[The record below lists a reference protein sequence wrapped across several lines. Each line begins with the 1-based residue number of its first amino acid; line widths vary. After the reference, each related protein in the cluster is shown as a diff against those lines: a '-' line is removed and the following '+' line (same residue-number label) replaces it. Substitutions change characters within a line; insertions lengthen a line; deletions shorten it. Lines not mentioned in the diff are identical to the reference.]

1 MGKEWKW
8 IETNELDKVE
18 GLIKDAVVSLEKAV
32 KSLAKGNHK
41 S

>member
-18 GLIKDAVVSLEKAV
+18 GLIKMRSCQLK
-32 KSLAKGNHK
+32 KQ
-41 S
+41 